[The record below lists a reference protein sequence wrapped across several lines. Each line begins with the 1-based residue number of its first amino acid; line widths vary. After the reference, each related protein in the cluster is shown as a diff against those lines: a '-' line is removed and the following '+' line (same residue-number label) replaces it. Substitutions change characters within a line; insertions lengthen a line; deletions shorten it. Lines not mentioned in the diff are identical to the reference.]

1 MHTTKTKLKK
11 LGPDT
16 PKVVAALIA
25 TPGNFIACVIIDSV
39 IYQIGEDTPDRMVA
53 YGYCKEYIGNL
64 LQIFD
69 DKGETHII
77 DKKLKEI

>member
-1 MHTTKTKLKK
+1 MHTKTPIKK

-16 PKVVAALIA
+16 KKLVAALKA
-25 TPGNFIACVIIDSV
+25 APGNFIACVIIDSI
-39 IYQIGEDTPDRMVA
+39 IYQIGEPTSDRMVA

-69 DKGETHII
+69 DKGEPHII
-77 DKKLKEI
+77 DKKIKEI